1 MGPLSFHDTD
11 PGYLY
16 LGGLHCRDSCVLLAP
31 LSPHPHRRHDT
42 WPYLQTSLAISV
54 QGGGRVFLQRVKVVL
69 LSWKSFLGPPTSGRQ
84 LFIIFS

>member
-1 MGPLSFHDTD
+1 MTQPQGI
-11 PGYLY
+11 Y
-16 LGGLHCRDSCVLLAP
+16 LGGLHCSNSRVLLAP
-31 LSPHPHRRHDT
+31 LSPHPRRRHDT

-69 LSWKSFLGPPTSGRQ
+69 LPRKSFLGPPTSGHQ